1 MSEQERVRSRVAI
14 DELQAGLPKDIR
26 KFVVDQQLNL
36 PEFSEKIHLPK
47 QAGVPGDDVGLIGK
61 ERVQYSRIMRQEYE
75 SSLRQLMSDSMFSLL
90 NKDEKQKALSRYI
103 TQAHVRAKNRMEWAL
118 IEKAEAR

>member
-1 MSEQERVRSRVAI
+1 
-14 DELQAGLPKDIR
+14 
-26 KFVVDQQLNL
+26 
-36 PEFSEKIHLPK
+36 
-47 QAGVPGDDVGLIGK
+47 
-61 ERVQYSRIMRQEYE
+61 MRQEYE